1 MSRLTKV
8 IDRAGTWHAQP
19 YTPPARPELMP
30 HQIHGAGFM
39 TAQAATLLASEPGT
53 GKTAQIIETI
63 NRLPLD
69 AKVLILCPSGLRKN
83 WLRECALWLTIPR
96 RCMIAGRYIP
106 AQAQVIILQ
115 YDALAKFEAQL
126 RAFPWALIALDEAH
140 ALRNA
145 DSIKAEQILGSRWT
159 ARLHATKRIV
169 ATATPILN
177 RPIDLW
183 PLLSILG
190 TPITREDYTARFT
203 DPKDINRCPD
213 PTGLRL
219 LLAPHLLR
227 QLKSECL
234 HLPQKLRRVVRIES
248 SGELTAS
255 FNREALWADEAKR
268 AGKFQTK
275 VKMQQLTAQRIR
287 TALAKVELPAVRQ
300 HLYAAVQQEGKLVI
314 FANHYQVVDALGAI
328 FPAGSA
334 AVYTGQQNP
343 KQRQA
348 AVDRFQSD
356 PFCCVIILTLGAGGV
371 GITLTAARRAI
382 FFEYAWNEP
391 LMEQAGDRI
400 HRIGQK
406 RPVLLEYF
414 VFPGSVDARSIE
426 LQVEKQRTT
435 DSIFQKAA

>member
-1 MSRLTKV
+1 MTARRKV
-8 IDRAGTWHAQP
+8 IDRAMQWHAQP
-19 YTPPARPELMP
+19 YTLPARPDLMP
-30 HQIHGAGFM
+30 HQIHGATFM
-39 TAQAATLLASEPGT
+39 TAQDATLLASEPGT

-63 NRLPLD
+63 NRLPLG

-83 WLRECALWLTIPR
+83 WLRECAMWLTIPR

-106 AQAQVIILQ
+106 EQAQVVILQ
-115 YDALAKFEAQL
+115 YDALAKFEVQL
-126 RAFPWALIALDEAH
+126 RAFTWAMIAMDEAH
-140 ALRNA
+140 AVRNA
-145 DSIKAEQILGSRWT
+145 SSIKAEQILGNRWT
-159 ARLHATKRIV
+159 ARLRAGKMIV

-177 RPIDLW
+177 RPAELW

-190 TPITREDYTARFT
+190 APITRADFTARFT
-203 DPKDINRCPD
+203 DRADINRCPD
-213 PTGLRL
+213 PAGLRRL
-219 LLAPHLLR
+219 LEPYLLR

-234 HLPQKLRRVVRIES
+234 KLPPKIRRVVRIEAT
-248 SGELTAS
+248 GELTAS
-255 FNREALWADEAKR
+255 LTQEALWTQEVER
-268 AGKFQTK
+268 AGKFVDK

-287 TALAKVELPAVRQ
+287 TALAKVAQPQVKAR
-300 HLYAAVQQEGKLVI
+300 LYQTVQQEGKLVI
-314 FANHYQVVDALGAI
+314 FANHYQVVEALAAL
-328 FPAGSA
+328 FPPQS
-334 AVYTGQQNP
+334 VVTYTGQQNP

-356 PFCCVIILTLGAGGV
+356 PSCCVIILTIGVGGV

-426 LQVEKQRTT
+426 LQVEKQATV
-435 DSIFQKAA
+435 DGIFQKAA